1 MGQCVCALGHSV
13 VSLCDPMDCS
23 PPGSSV
29 HGLLQAR
36 VLERVAISSSSGSS
50 SQPGDGTSVSC
61 TGRHVLY
68 RRRHQGSPGGEGQ
81 GPFHWSQPP
90 GPAPCLF
97 PGFWEAATCRQ
108 SAQSSDCLVHPV
120 VMERTDTQAIKPL
133 SSPARGRERATSVT
147 GGENRSPMSLG
158 SHYPP

>member
-1 MGQCVCALGHSV
+1 MCVHSV
-13 VSLCDPMDCS
+13 TQSCLCDPMDCS

-29 HGLLQAR
+29 HGLHQAR
-36 VLERVAISSSSGSS
+36 ALERVAIPSSTGPS
-50 SQPGDGTSVSC
+50 PPRDGPRVSY

-68 RRRHQGSPGGEGQ
+68 RQRHQGDPDGEGQ

-90 GPAPCLF
+90 GPAPSLF

-108 SAQSSDCLVHPV
+108 SAQSSDCLVRPV

>member
-1 MGQCVCALGHSV
+1 MCPVAQPCPTLRAPV
-13 VSLCDPMDCS
+13 DCS

-29 HGLLQAR
+29 RGLLQAR
-36 VLERVAISSSSGSS
+36 RLERVAVSSSRGS
-50 SQPGDGTSVSC
+50 SQPRDGTPVSC

-68 RRRHQGSPGGEGQ
+68 RRSHQGSPDGEGQ
-81 GPFHWSQPP
+81 GPFHRSQPP

-147 GGENRSPMSLG
+147 GGENRSPVSLG